1 MKVVKATSRA
11 TQRGPAEWF
20 TGIVWLDEIGVP
32 EPPSRLR
39 VHSVTFEPGART
51 AWHAHPLGQILH
63 ITHGKGRVGRGS
75 GEVHEVQAGD
85 TIYID
90 PGEVGRGIGRALLA
104 RVIERSSE
112 LGYRQMIAVI
122 GGSETLPS
130 IRLHAA
136 LGFAHIGLFPG
147 VGFKFGR

>member
-90 PGEVGRGIGRALLA
+90 PGERHWHGAAPAHLMTHLA
-104 RVIERSSE
+104 VQE
-112 LGYRQMIAVI
+112 
-122 GGSETLPS
+122 
-130 IRLHAA
+130 AA
-136 LGFAHIGLFPG
+136 ENGDEATWFAH
-147 VGFKFGR
+147 VGDDEYR